1 MAGLFKLPLMIV
13 IEDNRYAVEADA
25 KKRKV
30 KKYNFYNLFKKGL
43 QAEYTRVDGNDFVKV
58 YREASNLRNKILKK
72 NKVGILHLDC
82 LRHSK
87 HSGSNTNLIDQKS
100 SYRKKNEYREI
111 FEKDPLKLIKKK
123 LMSYQ
128 FDKKQIDSLESKLN
142 EKIIKNFYKIFK
154 TIKIRSL

>member
-1 MAGLFKLPLMIV
+1 MELVCPKKLLNQKNITVVFVGDGSAEEGAFYETVNMAGLFKLPLMIV

-30 KKYNFYNLFKKGL
+30 KNYNFYNLFKKGM
-43 QAEYTRVDGNDFVKV
+43 QAEYVRVDGNDFVKV

-111 FEKDPLKLIKKK
+111 FEKDPLKLIKK
-123 LMSYQ
+123 
-128 FDKKQIDSLESKLN
+128 N
-142 EKIIKNFYKIFK
+142 
-154 TIKIRSL
+154 